1 MYVGASQPGFIV
13 MDSTLIPHAF
23 NFDAVQILSFPESLK
38 NILDMHGYLKE
49 RIRARLFERPANS
62 PAVSQLKSG
71 RRTYVCKS
79 FPIRLN
85 GISGHSDSPGLL
97 FLLERPSSGDISLDR
112 IAERFALTERE
123 RETVRLLFEGLSSKE
138 IADRM
143 NISPH
148 TVNAFVR
155 LVMVKLGVSNRSGI
169 VGKIARFQV

>member
-1 MYVGASQPGFIV
+1 MYVGASQPGFIIT
-13 MDSTLIPHAF
+13 DTSLLPHAF

-38 NILDMHGYLKE
+38 NILDMRAFLKE
-49 RIRARLFERPANS
+49 RIRSRLFERAAS
-62 PAVSQLKSG
+62 PAVSQLRSG

-85 GISGHSDSPGLL
+85 GTGDQGDAPGLL
-97 FLLERPSSGDISLDR
+97 LLLERSSSGDVSLDL
-112 IAERFALTERE
+112 IAQRFSLTERE

-138 IADRM
+138 IAHRM
-143 NISPH
+143 KISPH

-169 VGKIARFQV
+169 VGKIARLLG